1 MLRII
6 RLILCFLLAFLLLFP
21 DLAHAETI
29 GKSERRE
36 LREYACLRY
45 DANEDKELTIKSITN
60 KISTQ
65 YYEDFQE
72 KFYINGFT
80 EKAEKYAQDLLNDLK
95 PKFRKM
101 AADIYDIGTLKEY
114 CTEERIKRIKSN
126 H

>member
-1 MLRII
+1 MLKITRF
-6 RLILCFLLAFLLLFP
+6 ILCFLLAFLLLFS
-21 DLAHAETI
+21 DFAQAATI

-36 LREYACLRY
+36 LRQYACLRY
-45 DANEDKELTIKSITN
+45 DANEDKEETITDITN
-60 KISTQ
+60 QISTQ
-65 YYEDFQE
+65 YYEDFQK

-114 CTEERIKRIKSN
+114 CTEERIKKIKSDQ
-126 H
+126 

>member
-1 MLRII
+1 MLRIT

-21 DLAHAETI
+21 DLAQAATI

-45 DANEDKELTIKSITN
+45 DANEDQEETIRDITN
-60 KISTQ
+60 QISTQ
-65 YYEDFQE
+65 YYEDFQK

-114 CTEERIKRIKSN
+114 CTEERIKQIKN
-126 H
+126 NQ